1 MSQMLED
8 DAVLSAAIDGVSKIA
23 ERLAN
28 VSSGVRSRAL
38 AAVEQSYRQTARA
51 LGYDELDAQLW
62 ASTVMARLQSREE
75 TGNLVGQI
83 ANDEPCAIP
92 WPLLEVEEP
101 EKVES

>member
-1 MSQMLED
+1 MLS
-8 DAVLSAAIDGVSKIA
+8 ALAAIDGVSKIA

-28 VSSGVRSRAL
+28 VSSSVRSRAL

-62 ASTVMARLQSREE
+62 ASTVMAQLQITEGI
-75 TGNLVGQI
+75 GNLVGQI
-83 ANDEPCAIP
+83 ASDEPSLIP
-92 WPLLEVEEP
+92 SPVPEIEEP

>member
-1 MSQMLED
+1 MLED

-38 AAVEQSYRQTARA
+38 AAVEQSYRQTARS
-51 LGYDELDAQLW
+51 LGYDERDAQLW
-62 ASTVMARLQSREE
+62 ASTVMVELQIREE
-75 TGNLVGQI
+75 IRNLVGQI
-83 ANDEPCAIP
+83 ANGEPSLIP
-92 WPLLEVEEP
+92 SPIEEP